1 MFFLRWVFLQS
12 IRLNRTQGNQNESI
26 LQFIL
31 IGLPYA
37 RTWGAQQFKCLEAYK
52 NTDLER
58 KSWGV
63 QKKKKKKKELL
74 CFTATYNEMSIV
86 WHSTPVHSRMSQH
99 YGNTPPLFTW
109 VFVSR
114 QFIFPALTL
123 LCTAGN
129 IHRCK
134 PIATKQLPVQVSPT
148 TTSTDEVTKQK
159 FVLNGWPPINFVK
172 R

>member
-1 MFFLRWVFLQS
+1 MLGLGEHNN
-12 IRLNRTQGNQNESI
+12 LNALKHIKI
-26 LQFIL
+26 L
-31 IGLPYA
+31 
-37 RTWGAQQFKCLEAYK
+37 TCK
-52 NTDLER
+52 ER
-58 KSWGV
+58 ELGG
-63 QKKKKKKKELL
+63 QLL

-99 YGNTPPLFTW
+99 YGNTPPLFTR

-148 TTSTDEVTKQK
+148 TTSTDEGTKQK